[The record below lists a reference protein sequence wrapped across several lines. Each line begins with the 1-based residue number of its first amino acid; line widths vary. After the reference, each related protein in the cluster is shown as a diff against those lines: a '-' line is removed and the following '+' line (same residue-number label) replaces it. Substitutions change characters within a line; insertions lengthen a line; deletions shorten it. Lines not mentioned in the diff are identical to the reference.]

1 MLEGRGNFLGF
12 VFKTHLT
19 GHWAVFTAFYGIFL
33 LVVFLLY
40 VTGNTGTKGCRILN
54 MLKKLWF
61 TLILDYT
68 FGLKTSHCC
77 VCRTQNFLLE
87 CVK

>member
-1 MLEGRGNFLGF
+1 MLEGQGNFLGF

-40 VTGNTGTKGCRILN
+40 VTGNPGVQGCGILN
-54 MLKKLWF
+54 MLKNC
-61 TLILDYT
+61 
-68 FGLKTSHCC
+68 GLPSFWT
-77 VCRTQNFLLE
+77 TPLG
-87 CVK
+87 